1 MKYFERLFFVVVV
14 VAVFKNQVFFFFFLI
29 TYSHHYFMPKHFRL
43 VRVIY
48 NWAQTKLKN
57 VEPKGEK
64 KGFVRVMSRWREALF
79 LIRG

>member
-1 MKYFERLFFVVVV
+1 
-14 VAVFKNQVFFFFFLI
+14 
-29 TYSHHYFMPKHFRL
+29 MPKHFRL

-48 NWAQTKLKN
+48 SWAQTKLKN
-57 VEPKGEK
+57 VEPKGGEK